1 MLDSVCVKKCLLTK
15 PQSIPDLGKAICVEV
30 LHKRT
35 ACAVLFA
42 GLSALQRRDYRLKY
56 MSYSTGCTDMR

>member
-30 LHKRT
+30 L
-35 ACAVLFA
+35 L
-42 GLSALQRRDYRLKY
+42 
-56 MSYSTGCTDMR
+56 